1 MASREATI
9 FGRAPKAPLF
19 FSILQQPIGLRR
31 CFTSSL
37 SVQKKL
43 KKLEEALTMSP
54 AGDILSLISD
64 NEETFK

>member
-9 FGRAPKAPLF
+9 FGRAPKALLF
-19 FSILQQPIGLRR
+19 LSILQQPIGLRR
-31 CFTSSL
+31 WPSPM

-64 NEETFK
+64 NKETFK